1 MDPAMT
7 APIHEL
13 QSRLA
18 GKHHED
24 LRIAMSIVAEVGYA
38 KCNLFCGDTEAD
50 TWVTSRSSKIL
61 DLSPSFPRERTSRIL
76 LYIDKLQSM
85 LECDAR

>member
-1 MDPAMT
+1 MT

-38 KCNLFCGDTEAD
+38 KCNLFCGDTDED
-50 TWVTSRSSKIL
+50 TFITARESNIV

-76 LYIDKLQSM
+76 VYIDKLQSM